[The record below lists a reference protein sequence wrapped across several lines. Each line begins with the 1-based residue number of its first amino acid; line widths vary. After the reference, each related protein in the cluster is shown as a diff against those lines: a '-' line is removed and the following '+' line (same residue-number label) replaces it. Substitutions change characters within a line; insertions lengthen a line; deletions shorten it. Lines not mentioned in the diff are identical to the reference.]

1 LGAIYQL
8 LPIFFP
14 GLKPSSAKEMKTY
27 FLPTTGSSAIITGTK
42 MSLIVPYSTNLS
54 SLSAEFY
61 HTGKSSKINGVEQI
75 SGQTINNHS
84 QALIYTITA
93 ANATQKNY
101 TISTTKGS
109 PDSNTLFGF
118 QFDSVNARGL
128 ITGTSVTINLPYG
141 TDIKK
146 LVPTFSHNGSKM
158 FFNNIEQ
165 VSGKTQ
171 NDFTNPVLYEVQ
183 AEDGSKRQYTIVVVS
198 GTLTSNTIQGIS
210 VDGNTGFINGESIY
224 FNFSSG
230 ENISSVSPFISHLGT
245 SVTVNGQPFVN
256 GETILD
262 FTQPL
267 KVRITSADGAAKE
280 YTIYSGFIAGNRL
293 QSFTD
298 LGNQTIKD
306 NNTGLI
312 WMQCAMSITPGVPL
326 TGNNCLGGTIG
337 QYKYCRENDNDC
349 NGGTNTG
356 AYGSLI
362 TSSFSGTYPGSY
374 GTLYDSVTVG
384 ADHYTAYKACND
396 ANLNTGFANK
406 TTWRVPTREE
416 LVSIVDYSV
425 PAPSI
430 NSAYFP
436 NTPSVNFWTSSP
448 YAFGSTAWITGF
460 NGGHTDTFNK
470 SITNRVRCVSSP

>member
-1 LGAIYQL
+1 VVARD
-8 LPIFFP
+8 
-14 GLKPSSAKEMKTY
+14 
-27 FLPTTGSSAIITGTK
+27 GSTKDYKVII
-42 MSLIVPYSTNLS
+42 S
-54 SLSAEFY
+54 
-61 HTGKSSKINGVEQI
+61 
-75 SGQTINNHS
+75 
-84 QALIYTITA
+84 
-93 ANATQKNY
+93 
-101 TISTTKGS
+101 
-109 PDSNTLFGF
+109 
-118 QFDSVNARGL
+118 SVNAFSIGGFVSGL
-128 ITGTSVTINLPYG
+128 GIGKSMILQNNGGDNATIITNSNFSFNTTVPNYGAYNVTVLTQPTNQYCIVTNGTGTANGSVTNIFMDCNNNPG
-141 TDIKK
+141 TT
-146 LVPTFSHNGSKM
+146 VPS
-158 FFNNIEQ
+158 
-165 VSGKTQ
+165 
-171 NDFTNPVLYEVQ
+171 FTN
-183 AEDGSKRQYTIVVVS
+183 
-198 GTLTSNTIQGIS
+198 
-210 VDGNTGFINGESIY
+210 
-224 FNFSSG
+224 
-230 ENISSVSPFISHLGT
+230 
-245 SVTVNGQPFVN
+245 
-256 GETILD
+256 
-262 FTQPL
+262 
-267 KVRITSADGAAKE
+267 
-280 YTIYSGFIAGNRL
+280 
-293 QSFTD
+293 